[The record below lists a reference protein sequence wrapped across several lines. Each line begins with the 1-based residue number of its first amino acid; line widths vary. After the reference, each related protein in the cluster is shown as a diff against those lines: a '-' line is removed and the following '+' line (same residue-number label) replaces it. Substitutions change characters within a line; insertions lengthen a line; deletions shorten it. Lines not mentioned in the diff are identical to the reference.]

1 MIRRLALTAALIL
14 ALPTAAAH
22 ALTGTDAGLY
32 VGEQVWGKPA
42 CGQPH
47 VEVSTPTE
55 YEAAHPAAEFGD
67 SVPLAWADETR
78 CVIVINREYARL
90 SIRTAVKRCHV
101 IVHEWGHL
109 TGREHSENPRSVMY
123 GDDVVTE
130 GRERVG
136 KRVRWVTSGAF
147 KPCVTMAAPGMSVG

>member
-1 MIRRLALTAALIL
+1 MIRRLAGTTLIML
-14 ALPTAAAH
+14 ALFPAAAY
-22 ALTGTDAGLY
+22 ALTGTAAGVQ
-32 VGEQVWGKPA
+32 VGEQVWGTPA

-55 YEAAHPAAEFGD
+55 YKAAHPSAEFGD

-78 CVIVINREYARL
+78 CVIVLNRDYARL
-90 SIRTAVKRCHV
+90 SIKTAVKRCHV

-109 TGREHSENPRSVMY
+109 TGHEHSENPRSVMY

-136 KRVRWVTSGAF
+136 RRVRWVTVGAF
-147 KPCVTMAAPGMSVG
+147 KPCVTMAQPGMQVG